1 MIFLKVVTKG
11 NTRLFQAKILS
22 LTFFNLG
29 WGINK

>member
-11 NTRLFQAKILS
+11 NIRLFQAKMSPI
-22 LTFFNLG
+22 FFNLG